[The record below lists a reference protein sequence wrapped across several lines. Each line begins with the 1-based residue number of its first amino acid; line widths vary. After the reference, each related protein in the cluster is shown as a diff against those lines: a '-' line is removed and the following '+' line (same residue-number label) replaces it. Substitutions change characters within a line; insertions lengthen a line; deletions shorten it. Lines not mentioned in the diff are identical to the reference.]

1 MKTNYGFNKKTGR
14 GTVLMMARSSA
25 RLAAVHEPSE
35 QCLAGCRAGDQ
46 RAIEELFRTHV
57 ALVERVLGRLV
68 GPVADLEDLVQTVF
82 LEAISALTRYRGE
95 ASFKTWLLSIAA
107 HVGQHYLRAGRVRR
121 HVPLDLVP
129 EHVLR
134 GEPSHDQQ
142 LDERRLGP
150 ELHQLLDRIA
160 PKKRIAL
167 LLYVIEGY
175 SLEEVAVLMGASQT
189 ATRSRVFF
197 ARRELRKLL
206 AADARLSEQVAAL
219 LALDGEAR

>member
-1 MKTNYGFNKKTGR
+1 MPPLSTRAT
-14 GTVLMMARSSA
+14 
-25 RLAAVHEPSE
+25 EPSE
-35 QCLAGCRAGDQ
+35 QTLTRCRAGDSQ
-46 RAIEELFRTHV
+46 AIEELFRAH
-57 ALVERVLGRLV
+57 APQVERVLGRLV

-82 LEAISALTRYRGE
+82 LEALSALSRFRGE

-107 HVGQHYLRAGRVRR
+107 HVGQHYLRAGKVRR

-129 EHVLR
+129 EEELR
-134 GEPSHDQQ
+134 GEVTHDRR
-142 LDERRLGP
+142 LDERRLAL

-167 LLYVIEGY
+167 LLYVVEGH
-175 SLEEVAVLMGASQT
+175 SVEEVAALMGASQT

-206 AADARLSEQVAAL
+206 SSDRRLAEHVDSL
-219 LALDGEAR
+219 LEGGAE

>member
-1 MKTNYGFNKKTGR
+1 VEPLR
-14 GTVLMMARSSA
+14 AS
-25 RLAAVHEPSE
+25 EPSE
-35 QCLAGCRAGDQ
+35 QTLTRCRAGDPQ
-46 RAIEELFRTHV
+46 AIEELFRAH
-57 ALVERVLGRLV
+57 AAQVERVLGRLV

-82 LEAISALTRYRGE
+82 LEAMSALSRFRGE

-107 HVGQHYLRAGRVRR
+107 HVGQHYLRAGKVRR

-129 EHVLR
+129 EEELR
-134 GEPSHDQQ
+134 GEVTHDRR
-142 LDERRLGP
+142 LDERRLAL

-167 LLYVIEGY
+167 LLYVVEGH
-175 SLEEVAVLMGASQT
+175 SVEEVAALMGASQT

-206 AADARLSEQVAAL
+206 SSDARLAEHVNAL
-219 LALDGEAR
+219 LEGGAS